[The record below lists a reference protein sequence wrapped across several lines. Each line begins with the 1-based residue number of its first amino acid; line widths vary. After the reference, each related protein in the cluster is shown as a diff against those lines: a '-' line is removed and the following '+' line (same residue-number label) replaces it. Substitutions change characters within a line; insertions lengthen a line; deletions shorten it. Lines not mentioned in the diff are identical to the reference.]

1 MKQTI
6 GIFLLFLVFSFALSA
21 QTYHANDTADI
32 VYLNK
37 KTIILPSQTYTIN
50 GFGSTFKERLTPEE
64 NWNLYSGQKSEI
76 RKRHQLRH
84 IRLIPP
90 ALVNEQVEFQIRQ
103 KMVSGELVTFG
114 IPNVIQ
120 KKSSWWLLFS
130 MLLGVTLSIISILVV
145 PSASE
150 NEEKSTYYL
159 DVGKRRLKIN
169 RVQFS
174 KILILLGL
182 ALANMHIFF
191 WGFPHDTLTSI
202 ISIGSPALAV
212 VLSWM
217 KHNIKE
223 TESMSPHGN

>member
-1 MKQTI
+1 M
-6 GIFLLFLVFSFALSA
+6 LFLVFSFALSA

-90 ALVNEQVEFQIRQ
+90 ALVNKQVEFQIRQ
-103 KMVSGELVTFG
+103 KIIGGELVTFG
-114 IPNVIQ
+114 VPNVMQ
-120 KKSSWWLLFS
+120 KKSSWWLLFG
-130 MLLGVTLSIISILVV
+130 MLLGVTLSIISLLVV

-150 NEEKSTYYL
+150 KEEKSTYYL
-159 DVGKRRLKIN
+159 EVGKSTFKIN

-174 KILILLGL
+174 RTLILLGVI
-182 ALANMHIFF
+182 LANIHIFF
-191 WGFPHDTLTSI
+191 WGFPYDNLTSI
-202 ISIGSPALAV
+202 ISIGLPALASS
-212 VLSWM
+212 LSWA

-223 TESMSPHGN
+223 TESMTHGN